1 MASTSVTIQATNNI
15 TESSAN
21 GVQLYYSLGNNVIS
35 ENNITANS
43 GDGIGFG
50 YSSSN
55 MIFGNNIADNG
66 GGIGLGHSSSNTVY
80 GNNVTNNDIG
90 IIFYFSS
97 NNIMYHNNFVG
108 NSQQAWSNNASVN
121 VCDDGYPSGGN
132 YWSDYSGTDLDHDGI
147 GDTPYVI
154 NANNIDH
161 YPLMT
166 QYVIPEFS

>member
-1 MASTSVTIQATNNI
+1 VISGNNI

-21 GVQLYYSLGNNVIS
+21 GVQLYYSFGNNVIS
-35 ENNITANS
+35 GNNITANS

-50 YSSSN
+50 YSSTNVIS
-55 MIFGNNIADNG
+55 GNNIVDNG
-66 GGIGLGHSSSNTVY
+66 GGIGLGHSSSNTVS

-90 IIFYFSS
+90 IIFYSSS
-97 NNIMYHNNFVG
+97 NNMIYHNNFVG

-132 YWSDYSGTDLDHDGI
+132 YWSDYLTRYPNAREIDQSGI
-147 GDTPYVI
+147 GDTAYVI
-154 NANNIDH
+154 DANNTDH

-166 QYVIPEFS
+166 PYVV